1 MTEPAIA
8 WNLFVTA
15 IGFPILGWFV
25 KYLFDKQEKL
35 REQVQQEQQRHLEIE
50 LNRICVR
57 LDKIEREMVFKLDRE
72 EYDKKSDDKW
82 EMIQHHTHDDRGRV
96 VVP

>member
-1 MTEPAIA
+1 MNEPAIT
-8 WNLFVTA
+8 WNLVVTA
-15 IGFPILGWFV
+15 VGFPLLGWFV
-25 KYLFDKQEKL
+25 KYLFDRQEKL
-35 REQVQQEQQRHLEIE
+35 REQMQLKTEKHLENE
-50 LNRICVR
+50 LGRICAR
-57 LDKIEREMVFKLDRE
+57 LDKIEREMVMKLDRE